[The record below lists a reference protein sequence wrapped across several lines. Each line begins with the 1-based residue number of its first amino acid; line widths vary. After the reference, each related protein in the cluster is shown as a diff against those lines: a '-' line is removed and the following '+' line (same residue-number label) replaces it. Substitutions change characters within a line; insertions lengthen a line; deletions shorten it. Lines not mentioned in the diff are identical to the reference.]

1 MPPIKI
7 NSQTDTASH
16 SIKHGSQPSPCHA
29 SNYSGSTLIEVLVAM
44 VILSTGM
51 LAVLV
56 MFTESIAALGN
67 LVHQQR
73 AIRLAANISETLT
86 NLPHDLMLDP
96 PIPAESECSSQP
108 ICTPGQWLAA
118 NLYSWQQLAQQQLPD
133 GLVDIDTSDVSDE
146 FMVQTNILIT
156 WSHRNGQR
164 LSYALQLE
172 RV

>member
-1 MPPIKI
+1 MPHIKM
-7 NSQTDTASH
+7 NSQADTASH
-16 SIKHGSQPSPCHA
+16 SIKHGSYLSPCHT
-29 SNYSGSTLIEVLVAM
+29 SCYSGSTLIEVLIAM

-51 LAVLV
+51 LAVSV
-56 MFTESIAALGN
+56 MFMESIAALGN

-86 NLPHDLMLDP
+86 NLPHDLLLDP

-133 GLVDIDTSDVSDE
+133 GHIGIDSNNVSDE
-146 FMVQTNILIT
+146 SMAQTNILIT